1 MLEHL
6 NAEWKTFLKSEIES
20 EYFQE
25 LQKVVH
31 LEYNEHLIYPAQ
43 EDVFNAFNYCKI
55 DKLKVV
61 LIGQDPYHGK
71 GQANGLCFS
80 VNANQKSPPSLKNIF
95 KELKT
100 DLIVEPENGD
110 LSHWAKQGVLMLN
123 TVLTVKEGQANSHAG
138 LGWEKFTKAVIKTIA
153 EEKKGIVFLLW
164 GGYAQKFEKL
174 IDAEKHCILK
184 SGHPSPLSA
193 NWGFWFENRH
203 FSQTNNYLKSKG
215 DSVIDW

>member
-1 MLEHL
+1 MIEHL

-43 EDVFNAFNYCKI
+43 EDVFKAFNYCTI

-80 VNANQKSPPSLKNIF
+80 VNANQKCPPSLKNIF

-100 DLIVEPENGD
+100 DLIIEPENGD

-193 NWGFWFENRH
+193 NRGFWFENRH

>member
-6 NAEWKTFLKSEIES
+6 NAEWKAFLKSEIES

-25 LQKVVH
+25 LQKFVH

-43 EDVFNAFNYCKI
+43 EDVFNAFNYCAI

-123 TVLTVKEGQANSHAG
+123 TVLTVREGQANSHAG

-193 NWGFWFENRH
+193 NRGFWFENKH

>member
-20 EYFQE
+20 EYFQ
-25 LQKVVH
+25 Q
-31 LEYNEHLIYPAQ
+31 LEVAIEKEYHGKCIYPPQ
-43 EDVFNAFNYCKI
+43 KDVFNAFNYCSI
-55 DKLKVV
+55 DQLKVV

-123 TVLTVKEGQANSHAG
+123 TLLTVIEGQANSHAG
-138 LGWEKFTKAVIKTIA
+138 IGWEKFTRAVIKKIA
-153 EEKKGIVFLLW
+153 EEKNGVVFMLW
-164 GGYAQKFEKL
+164 GGQAQKFEKL
-174 IDAEKHCILK
+174 IDSNKHYILK

-193 NWGFWFENRH
+193 NRGFWFGNNH
-203 FSQTNNYLKSKG
+203 FSQTNIFLKSNGKLE
-215 DSVIDW
+215 IAW

>member
-123 TVLTVKEGQANSHAG
+123 TLLTVIEGQANSHAG
-138 LGWEKFTKAVIKTIA
+138 IGWEKFTRAVIKKIA
-153 EEKKGIVFLLW
+153 EEKNGVVFMLW
-164 GGYAQKFEKL
+164 GGQAQKFEKL
-174 IDAEKHCILK
+174 IDSNKHYILK

-193 NWGFWFENRH
+193 NRGFWFGNNH
-203 FSQTNNYLKSKG
+203 FSQTNIFLKSNGKLE
-215 DSVIDW
+215 IAW

>member
-43 EDVFNAFNYCKI
+43 EDVFKAFNYCTI

-100 DLIVEPENGD
+100 DLIIEPENGD

-193 NWGFWFENRH
+193 NRGFWFENRH

>member
-6 NAEWKTFLKSEIES
+6 NGEWKAFLKSEIES

-43 EDVFNAFNYCKI
+43 EDVFKAFNYCTI

-80 VNANQKSPPSLKNIF
+80 VNANQKCPPSLKNIF

-100 DLIVEPENGD
+100 DLIIEPENGD

-123 TVLTVKEGQANSHAG
+123 TVLTVKEGQANSHTG

-193 NWGFWFENRH
+193 NRGFWFENRH

>member
-6 NAEWKTFLKSEIES
+6 NAEWKTFLKPEIES

-25 LQKVVH
+25 LQRVVD
-31 LEYNEHLIYPAQ
+31 LEYNEHTIYPDQ
-43 EDVFNAFNYCKI
+43 EDVFNAFNYCTI

-80 VNANQKSPPSLKNIF
+80 VNPDQNYPPSLRNIF

-100 DLIVEPENGD
+100 DVSIEPENGD
-110 LSHWAKQGVLMLN
+110 LRHWAKQGVLMLN
-123 TVLTVKEGQANSHAG
+123 TVLTVRDGQVNSHAG
-138 LGWEKFTKAVIKTIA
+138 LGWEKFTKAVIKKIS

-174 IDAEKHCILK
+174 IDAEQHCILK

-193 NWGFWFENRH
+193 NRGFWFENKH
-203 FSQTNNYLKSKG
+203 FSQTNIYLKSKE

>member
-6 NAEWKTFLKSEIES
+6 NAEWKAFLKSEIES

-43 EDVFNAFNYCKI
+43 EDVFKAFNYCTI

-80 VNANQKSPPSLKNIF
+80 VNANQKCPPSLKNIF

-100 DLIVEPENGD
+100 DLIIEPENGD

-193 NWGFWFENRH
+193 NRGFWFENRH

>member
-95 KELKT
+95 K
-100 DLIVEPENGD
+100 NC
-110 LSHWAKQGVLMLN
+110 
-123 TVLTVKEGQANSHAG
+123 
-138 LGWEKFTKAVIKTIA
+138 
-153 EEKKGIVFLLW
+153 KKLFI
-164 GGYAQKFEKL
+164 
-174 IDAEKHCILK
+174 
-184 SGHPSPLSA
+184 
-193 NWGFWFENRH
+193 
-203 FSQTNNYLKSKG
+203 
-215 DSVIDW
+215 

>member
-193 NWGFWFENRH
+193 NRGFWFGNNH
-203 FSQTNNYLKSKG
+203 FSQTNIFLKSNGKLE
-215 DSVIDW
+215 IAW